1 MLYRQTKSTTVTVKA
16 AQAAVHNFFYPTRQK
31 NSNKK
36 MSSRDLEKE
45 YDATQWSQRI
55 TDPVELL
62 QAHDDYSNTGDKFT
76 RKFA

>member
-1 MLYRQTKSTTVTVKA
+1 
-16 AQAAVHNFFYPTRQK
+16 
-31 NSNKK
+31 

-62 QAHDDYSNTGDKFT
+62 QSHDEYSNTGDLFADNLHKKLEKFLLFSSNFFSFGCKSV
-76 RKFA
+76 RSELLA

>member
-1 MLYRQTKSTTVTVKA
+1 
-16 AQAAVHNFFYPTRQK
+16 
-31 NSNKK
+31 

-62 QAHDDYSNTGDKFT
+62 QAHDDYSNTGDEL
-76 RKFA
+76 ADILHNNL

>member
-1 MLYRQTKSTTVTVKA
+1 
-16 AQAAVHNFFYPTRQK
+16 
-31 NSNKK
+31 

-62 QAHDDYSNTGDKFT
+62 QAHDDYSNTGDE
-76 RKFA
+76 FADNLHKNL